1 MSVER
6 KNLCTVI
13 HSSMHITIRVGDQ
26 GKLHVLLE
34 IENIISMYQNTD
46 IITKQQICLINR
58 FWPYYIIFNELNKL
72 NPCRFA
78 FVSVIADRFI
88 PGLLGLN
95 SHVDYHKEIN
105 AIYLTCHVEKD
116 FSTETTV

>member
-6 KNLCTVI
+6 KICTVI

-26 GKLHVLLE
+26 YME
-34 IENIISMYQNTD
+34 IENIIFMYQNTD
-46 IITKQQICLINR
+46 IITKKHICLINR
-58 FWPYYIIFNELNKL
+58 LWPYYIIFNELNKL
-72 NPCRFA
+72 NPFRYA

-88 PGLLGLN
+88 LGLLGLN
-95 SHVDYHKEIN
+95 SYVDYHKEIN
-105 AIYLTCHVEKD
+105 AIYLTCHVEKN